1 MTKIKKAQ
9 LTPPDLKR
17 CQAEWRGGSFMTL
30 GPRQMERCENPP
42 TVIVKE
48 LKPSEKDG
56 QHGAMSL
63 CPTCLTK
70 FLAMTQKEGCSANY
84 EFTAVP
90 AS

>member
-1 MTKIKKAQ
+1 MTKTKKAK
-9 LTPPDLKR
+9 LTPPDPKR

-42 TVIVKE
+42 VVIVM
-48 LKPSEKDG
+48 EKIPGPDK
-56 QHGAMSL
+56 QCGAMSL
-63 CPTCLTK
+63 CPACLTK
-70 FLAMTQKEGCSANY
+70 FLAMAQKEGRGADY